1 MSIAIPPMSPT
12 RRQRIRKRWLAR
24 LAGAAAVLALLAVF
38 ALYTQPEFM
47 VMLADQVWA
56 CF

>member
-1 MSIAIPPMSPT
+1 MSPT

-38 ALYTQPEFM
+38 ALYNQPEFM
-47 VMLADQVWA
+47 VMLADLVWA

>member
-1 MSIAIPPMSPT
+1 MSPT
-12 RRQRIRKRWLAR
+12 RRQRIRRRCLVR
-24 LAGAAAVLALLAVF
+24 LAGAAALLVLLATVF

-47 VMLADQVWA
+47 VMQADQVWA